1 MTHDRSS
8 VIVVGVDD
16 AEASVAA
23 LVFAMTEAVRRHS
36 AVEAVTAWHFD
47 NPFRLENGE
56 ELAAKVEERAR
67 RMQERAVT
75 RALERVEKAPPVSQV
90 VVRGEFPAQV
100 LLRAAQDAAFL
111 VVGHTQHRPIV
122 LDRLLGSTSRDCLR
136 HAATP
141 VVVVPWVA
149 QRAEEA
155 TLHEDVVPVDAGAQP
170 SVSR

>member
-16 AEASVAA
+16 SEASVAA
-23 LVFAMTEAVRRHS
+23 VVFAMGEAVRRHG
-36 AVEAVTAWHFD
+36 AVEAVTAWYFD
-47 NPFRLENGE
+47 NPFRLENGA
-56 ELAAKVEERAR
+56 ELAATVEERAR

-75 RALERVEKAPPVSQV
+75 RARERVDEAPPVSQV

-111 VVGHTQHRPIV
+111 VVGHTQHRPVV

-136 HAATP
+136 HATGP

-149 QRAEEA
+149 QRAEA
-155 TLHEDVVPVDAGAQP
+155 VPVHEEVVAFDVHA
-170 SVSR
+170 